1 MGLHKGG
8 RMTPTT
14 KVPRS
19 FLVLSLLAIAGCGG
33 GGFATD
39 PGESVLVGD
48 ATAFAVVS
56 SGGGFGPSVPVQG
69 APCAVGIW
77 TYTVRVPTSELAW
90 DRCDVAGDAA
100 DPASYT
106 HATGSRVLSATELD
120 AARSAARQ
128 VHVSDRMTCGA
139 DKPTYTMSVTTPA
152 GTMVYADDF
161 YSCQRTDQT
170 FVKSEEL
177 DSLSA
182 ELQRLGQAR

>member
-1 MGLHKGG
+1 
-8 RMTPTT
+8 MTPSTPS
-14 KVPRS
+14 KAPRS
-19 FLVLSLLAIAGCGG
+19 FLCLSLFAIAGCGG

-39 PGESVLVGD
+39 PGESVLIGN

-77 TYTVRVPTSELAW
+77 TYTVRIPTSELAW

-106 HATGSRVLSATELD
+106 HATGSRVMSATELD
-120 AARSAARQ
+120 TARSAARQ

-139 DKPTYTMSVTTPA
+139 DKPTYTMSVTTAA
-152 GTMVYADDF
+152 GTKVYADDF

-170 FVKSEEL
+170 YVKSEEL

-182 ELQRLGQAR
+182 QLQLLGQR